1 MDGVQV
7 DASNPDR
14 AALLE
19 ELARANDLLAKEND
33 LFEAF
38 VERTGAGAGAGV
50 AGEAPAS
57 LAPPGK
63 RGAGAAPAHAPAPA
77 GRLLSVDERYEVAAT
92 ELELVQAQ
100 LERLRKDNE
109 AKMDVLRSELEETDL
124 SIQEVKRDTY
134 EFKRDIVIGAE
145 NFRTGKTVAE
155 KMLRYLEERLRQK
168 EGLVEKLKLKNSSLK
183 QQIHKMESQLSQKEE
198 MGEVLHVI
206 DFDQLKIENQQYLE
220 KIEERNNELLRLKL
234 TTGKTV
240 QVLNK
245 LKSKLSALE
254 TQSKFLYKRIDENRS
269 ALAKVEDEISVA
281 ANDTQTAQRA
291 NRQLKAE
298 LADTERPQVPDYMAV
313 VRDVMELK
321 KKKGDWL
328 RKIEIARMERK
339 RTIRSAATASTGMSG

>member
-1 MDGVQV
+1 
-7 DASNPDR
+7 
-14 AALLE
+14 
-19 ELARANDLLAKEND
+19 
-33 LFEAF
+33 
-38 VERTGAGAGAGV
+38 
-50 AGEAPAS
+50 
-57 LAPPGK
+57 
-63 RGAGAAPAHAPAPA
+63 
-77 GRLLSVDERYEVAAT
+77 
-92 ELELVQAQ
+92 
-100 LERLRKDNE
+100 
-109 AKMDVLRSELEETDL
+109 MDVLRSELEETDL